1 MQEMQEMQVRFL
13 GQEEPLE
20 EGMQPTPVFLPGE
33 IHEERS
39 LAAYNPWGHKESD
52 TTEQLTLTHWDKQ
65 IDVCSGS
72 ISGLD
77 LSWHQGDLAF
87 RDYL

>member
-33 IHEERS
+33 SSRTEEAGWLQS
-39 LAAYNPWGHKESD
+39 
-52 TTEQLTLTHWDKQ
+52 
-65 IDVCSGS
+65 V
-72 ISGLD
+72 GLQRVRQD
-77 LSWHQGDLAF
+77 
-87 RDYL
+87 